1 MLVRTVCLTLA
12 TCSPSLRRAAM
23 IASSKQTPL
32 PNELHVTP
40 ETDTKD
46 LIDMI
51 RRVRTED
58 EERHAYDSGEVA
70 KQLSR

>member
-1 MLVRTVCLTLA
+1 
-12 TCSPSLRRAAM
+12 M

-32 PNELHVTP
+32 PKELHITP
-40 ETDTKD
+40 ETDTKE

-51 RRVRTED
+51 RIVRAED
-58 EERHAYDSGEVA
+58 EERHVYDSGEVA